1 LQTQIIR
8 LRKKGQLTLPLA
20 MREALGLADGMPL
33 VAALDGDEIILT
45 AYDPPKRPY
54 DPTVVR
60 DARALVARMVA
71 ERGGTYMPAGSISQ
85 IMDELRAD
93 DVAGHVEALD
103 SPAKS

>member
-1 LQTQIIR
+1 MNTQIIR
-8 LRKKGQLTLPLA
+8 LRKKGQVTLPLA

-54 DPTVVR
+54 DPTFIG

-71 ERGGTYMPAGSISQ
+71 ERGGTYLPAGTISQ
-85 IMDELRAD
+85 ILDELRAD
-93 DVAGHVEALD
+93 DLAGQREGPDAPD
-103 SPAKS
+103 